1 MKKFLL
7 VFSFF
12 LISCT
17 NNISSK
23 SFFNEL
29 DFSKEMSFDEF
40 KSKLEIYAKNK
51 SFPNIDY

>member
-7 VFSFF
+7 VISFF

-17 NNISSK
+17 NNISSN
-23 SFFNEL
+23 SFDNEL

>member
-7 VFSFF
+7 VISFF
-12 LISCT
+12 LNYCT
-17 NNISSK
+17 NNISSN
-23 SFFNEL
+23 SFDNEL